1 MKKDDLKENE
11 TEINTEEK
19 KEHNVDLSN
28 ESEDNTNN
36 ELQDLIEGHE
46 EKIDSEDNSRPSFG
60 TEVFANL
67 LDQLVILASSS
78 LILLIAD
85 LVMRMFGYQFIRE
98 AGVLVTV
105 VMCVY
110 FVINCFY
117 TQLMERTKPAYV
129 KPICSLIL
137 LYIIL

>member
-46 EKIDSEDNSRPSFG
+46 EKIDSEDNNRPSFG

-117 TQLMERTKPAYV
+117 TQLMERTKLKNTIA
-129 KPICSLIL
+129 KRIL
-137 LYIIL
+137 NL

>member
-46 EKIDSEDNSRPSFG
+46 EKVDSEDNSRPSFG

-117 TQLMERTKPAYV
+117 TQLMERTKLKNTIA
-129 KPICSLIL
+129 KRIL
-137 LYIIL
+137 NL

>member
-85 LVMRMFGYQFIRE
+85 LVMRMFGYQFMRE

-117 TQLMERTKPAYV
+117 TQLMERTKLKNTIA
-129 KPICSLIL
+129 KRIL
-137 LYIIL
+137 NL